1 MFLQR
6 FEQLLSIML
15 GVNDNVSSANSANFS
30 VFPFS
35 ASFFLAENSKLFAES
50 ELQEL
55 QLFAD
60 GWVGTV
66 CSNCQEVLDLK
77 KICVQKRFCQASKWT
92 WDAVSKK
99 LGMDSASFQPYPSSG
114 DLGRGKREHDAQ
126 KIYLCRDCH
135 KICFQVFVFNLGDPW
150 L

>member
-1 MFLQR
+1 
-6 FEQLLSIML
+6 ML

-35 ASFFLAENSKLFAES
+35 ASFLWHKTQNYLRNLNSRNSNFL
-50 ELQEL
+50 QM
-55 QLFAD
+55 
-60 GWVGTV
+60 VV